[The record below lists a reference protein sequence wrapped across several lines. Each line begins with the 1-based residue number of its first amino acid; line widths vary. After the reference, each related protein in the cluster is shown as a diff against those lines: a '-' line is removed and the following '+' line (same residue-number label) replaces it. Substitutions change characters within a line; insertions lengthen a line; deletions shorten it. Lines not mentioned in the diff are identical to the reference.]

1 MCLNCLGQE
10 TVDRVVNKLLYL
22 AVALA
27 DHPLPRLLFRSSALV
42 WLFYRRA
49 WHSWHHG
56 ILFRA
61 SQKAI
66 GFLVGKSTQQHEFY
80 SSPLLLSALKKDLES
95 WQEDRSWTKG
105 IISILVYLICR
116 VHGAWRDSPCFLAE
130 KELAVDSGEVTQVA
144 HLLPSTHKVWVP
156 SLAS

>member
-10 TVDRVVNKLLYL
+10 TVDRVMNKLLYL
-22 AVALA
+22 AMALV
-27 DHPLPRLLFRSSALV
+27 DHSLPCLLFRVPLLSDS
-42 WLFYRRA
+42 YRRA
-49 WHSWHHG
+49 WHSWRHS
-56 ILFRA
+56 ILFQA